1 MSRSIGE
8 NPLLSILPVAAGAAI
23 YLNLV
28 KKVHGSRKGL
38 EVWMKKV
45 QVAVDTGGTFSDFT
59 YLDESGALQSFK
71 VPSSPAE
78 PERAVIQGLTKIVD
92 DGVRP
97 DLIDLFIH
105 GTTVGTNTLLQEH
118 GSKTALVI
126 TEGFDAIYEVQE
138 QARPYG
144 KEIFNIRYQRP
155 KLLVDRQN
163 VIEIPERIGSK
174 GEVVRE
180 IDLDVT
186 RSRLETLK
194 TENISGVAICLLFSF
209 INPDHERAVRRIAE
223 EVLPGVQ
230 LTLSSEICPF
240 IREYYRLSTTV
251 INAYLRPKM
260 DRYLS
265 QLDRAISDLGVLT
278 KKRYVMQ
285 SNGGVGSITST
296 AERPVSTLMS
306 GLAGGVMASLSIL
319 EKAGLAHGIS
329 FDMGG
334 TSCDVAVTEGR
345 VVEIR
350 DRFDIDGRHICLPSV
365 QVETLSAGGGTLAWV
380 DDGGALHVGPESAGA
395 VPGPVAY
402 GRGGEI
408 PTVTDCNVTLGYLG
422 NRDEVKGHLTL
433 DVKAAER
440 AIQERLAT
448 PLGLSVES
456 AALGALK
463 VVDIKM
469 AEAVRA
475 LATSKGLDLREFTL
489 IAFGGA
495 GPLHASRIMRELN
508 LKQVLIPA
516 RPGVTSALG
525 LLQADVKHE
534 FISTKPQSLSQVSAE
549 TVHDIFNG
557 IEKDAFA
564 KFDQEGFPRSSV
576 MLERYMDLRYQGQG
590 YELSVAVNV
599 DGLDTQQIR
608 SDFDELHAKK
618 FGHAAGSQPVEVMS
632 YRLIG
637 RAAPDRDQSVFDVLP
652 ISGVKGLEARVR
664 SGIFDVDG
672 SPEHFEMLVMQ
683 RDMMEINRIYEG
695 PLVIEQSDTTTL
707 VIPRQTAELD
717 SQGNI
722 IIKDK

>member
-1 MSRSIGE
+1 MATPE
-8 NPLLSILPVAAGAAI
+8 
-23 YLNLV
+23 
-28 KKVHGSRKGL
+28 
-38 EVWMKKV
+38 
-45 QVAVDTGGTFSDFT
+45 TFS
-59 YLDESGALQSFK
+59 
-71 VPSSPAE
+71 V
-78 PERAVIQGLTKIVD
+78 
-92 DGVRP
+92 
-97 DLIDLFIH
+97 
-105 GTTVGTNTLLQEH
+105 
-118 GSKTALVI
+118 
-126 TEGFDAIYEVQE
+126 
-138 QARPYG
+138 
-144 KEIFNIRYQRP
+144 
-155 KLLVDRQN
+155 
-163 VIEIPERIGSK
+163 
-174 GEVVRE
+174 
-180 IDLDVT
+180 
-186 RSRLETLK
+186 
-194 TENISGVAICLLFSF
+194 FS
-209 INPDHERAVRRIAE
+209 V
-223 EVLPGVQ
+223 
-230 LTLSSEICPF
+230 
-240 IREYYRLSTTV
+240 
-251 INAYLRPKM
+251 
-260 DRYLS
+260 
-265 QLDRAISDLGVLT
+265 
-278 KKRYVMQ
+278 
-285 SNGGVGSITST
+285 SN
-296 AERPVSTLMS
+296 
-306 GLAGGVMASLSIL
+306 
-319 EKAGLAHGIS
+319 LAHGIS

-433 DVKAAER
+433 DVEAAER
-440 AIQERLAT
+440 AIQERLAA
-448 PLGLSVES
+448 PLDLSLES

-534 FISTKPQSLSQVSAE
+534 FISTKPQALTQISAE
-549 TVHDIFNG
+549 TICHVFG
-557 IEKDAFA
+557 GLEQDAFA
-564 KFDQEGFPRSSV
+564 KFDEEGFSRPSV
-576 MLERYMDLRYQGQG
+576 KLERYMDLRYQGQG
-590 YELSVAVNV
+590 YELSVAV
-599 DGLDTQQIR
+599 DIDALDTQQVR

-652 ISGVKGLEARVR
+652 MSGVKGLETRVR

-672 SPEHFEMLVMQ
+672 SPERFEMLVMQ
-683 RDMMEINRIYEG
+683 RDMMEINGIYEG

>member
-1 MSRSIGE
+1 
-8 NPLLSILPVAAGAAI
+8 
-23 YLNLV
+23 
-28 KKVHGSRKGL
+28 
-38 EVWMKKV
+38 MKKV

-59 YLDESGALQSFK
+59 YLDESGALRSFK
-71 VPSSPAE
+71 VPSTPAE

-180 IDLDVT
+180 IDLNVT
-186 RSRLETLK
+186 RARLETLK
-194 TENISGVAICLLFSF
+194 TENVSGVAICLLFSF
-209 INPDHERAVRRIAE
+209 INPGHERAVRRIAE

-230 LTLSSEICPF
+230 VTLSSEICPF

-433 DVKAAER
+433 DVEAAER
-440 AIQERLAT
+440 AIQERLAA
-448 PLGLSVES
+448 PLNLSLES

-534 FISTKPQSLSQVSAE
+534 FISTKPQSLVQVSAE
-549 TVHDIFNG
+549 TVRDIFSG
-557 IEKDAFA
+557 LEEDAFG
-564 KFDQEGFPRSSV
+564 KFDEEGFPRSSV

-590 YELSVAVNV
+590 YELSVAVDV
-599 DGLDTQQIR
+599 DGLDTQRVR

-652 ISGVKGLEARVR
+652 MSGVKGLETRVR

-672 SPEHFEMLVMQ
+672 SPERFEMLVMQ
-683 RDMMEINRIYEG
+683 RDMMEINGIYEG

>member
-1 MSRSIGE
+1 
-8 NPLLSILPVAAGAAI
+8 
-23 YLNLV
+23 
-28 KKVHGSRKGL
+28 
-38 EVWMKKV
+38 MKKV

-71 VPSSPAE
+71 VPSTPAE

-422 NRDEVKGHLTL
+422 NRDEVRGHLTL

>member
-1 MSRSIGE
+1 
-8 NPLLSILPVAAGAAI
+8 
-23 YLNLV
+23 
-28 KKVHGSRKGL
+28 
-38 EVWMKKV
+38 MKKV

-59 YLDESGALQSFK
+59 YLDESGALRSFK
-71 VPSSPAE
+71 VPSTPAE

-180 IDLDVT
+180 IDLNVT
-186 RSRLETLK
+186 RARLETLK
-194 TENISGVAICLLFSF
+194 TENVSGVAICLLFSF
-209 INPDHERAVRRIAE
+209 INPGHERAVRRIAE

-230 LTLSSEICPF
+230 VTLSSEICPF

-433 DVKAAER
+433 DVEAAER
-440 AIQERLAT
+440 AIQERLAA
-448 PLGLSVES
+448 PLDLSLES

-534 FISTKPQSLSQVSAE
+534 FISTKPQSLVQVSAE
-549 TVHDIFNG
+549 TVRDIFSG
-557 IEKDAFA
+557 LEEDAFG
-564 KFDQEGFPRSSV
+564 KFDEEGFPRSSV

-590 YELSVAVNV
+590 YELSVAVDV
-599 DGLDTQQIR
+599 DGLDTQRVR

-652 ISGVKGLEARVR
+652 MSGVKGLETRVR

-672 SPEHFEMLVMQ
+672 SPERFEMLVMQ
-683 RDMMEINRIYEG
+683 REMMEINGIYEG

>member
-1 MSRSIGE
+1 
-8 NPLLSILPVAAGAAI
+8 
-23 YLNLV
+23 
-28 KKVHGSRKGL
+28 
-38 EVWMKKV
+38 MKKV

-71 VPSSPAE
+71 VPSTPAE

-440 AIQERLAT
+440 AIQERLAK
-448 PLGLSVES
+448 PLDLSVES

-683 RDMMEINRIYEG
+683 RDMMEMNRTYEG

-717 SQGNI
+717 VQGNI
-722 IIKDK
+722 IIRDK

>member
-1 MSRSIGE
+1 
-8 NPLLSILPVAAGAAI
+8 
-23 YLNLV
+23 
-28 KKVHGSRKGL
+28 
-38 EVWMKKV
+38 MKKV

-71 VPSSPAE
+71 LPSTPAE
-78 PERAVIQGLTKIVD
+78 PEQAVIQGLRKIVEG
-92 DGVRP
+92 GVRP

-155 KLLVDRQN
+155 KLLVDRSH
-163 VIEIPERIGSK
+163 VVEIPERVGSQ

-180 IDLDVT
+180 IDLDAT
-186 RSRLETLK
+186 RARLETLK
-194 TENISGVAICLLFSF
+194 NENISGLAVCLLFSF
-209 INPDHERAVRRIAE
+209 INCEHERAVRRIAE

-230 LTLSSEICPF
+230 VTLSSEICPF

-319 EKAGLAHGIS
+319 EKADLENGIS

-380 DDGGALHVGPESAGA
+380 DEGGALHVGPESAGA

-422 NRDEVKGHLTL
+422 NRDEVKDHLTL
-433 DVKAAER
+433 DAQAAER
-440 AIQERLAT
+440 AIEERLAT
-448 PLGLSVES
+448 PLDLSLES
-456 AALGALK
+456 AALGVLK

-489 IAFGGA
+489 VAFGGA

-534 FISTKPQSLSQVSAE
+534 FISTKPQSLSQVSSE
-549 TVHDIFNG
+549 TVRDVFGG
-557 IEKDAFA
+557 IEQDAFA
-564 KFDQEGFPRSSV
+564 KFDEEGFSRSSV

-590 YELSVAVNV
+590 YELSVAVDVNA
-599 DGLDTQQIR
+599 LDTQQIR

-618 FGHAAGSQPVEVMS
+618 FGHAASSQPVEVMS

-652 ISGVKGLEARVR
+652 VSGLTDLDARIR
-664 SGIFDVDG
+664 SATFDIDG
-672 SPEHFEMLVMQ
+672 SPERFEMEVIQ
-683 RDMMEINRIYEG
+683 RDVMEMHRIYDG

-717 SQGNI
+717 AQGNI
-722 IIKDK
+722 LIKDK

>member
-1 MSRSIGE
+1 
-8 NPLLSILPVAAGAAI
+8 
-23 YLNLV
+23 
-28 KKVHGSRKGL
+28 
-38 EVWMKKV
+38 MKKV

-59 YLDESGALQSFK
+59 YLDESGALRSFK
-71 VPSSPAE
+71 VPSTPAE

-155 KLLVDRQN
+155 KLLVDREN

-180 IDLDVT
+180 IDLNVT
-186 RSRLETLK
+186 RARLETLK
-194 TENISGVAICLLFSF
+194 TENVSGVAICLLFSF
-209 INPDHERAVRRIAE
+209 INPGHERAVRRIAE

-230 LTLSSEICPF
+230 VTLSSEICPF

-433 DVKAAER
+433 DVEAAER
-440 AIQERLAT
+440 AIQERLAA
-448 PLGLSVES
+448 PLDLSLES

-534 FISTKPQSLSQVSAE
+534 FISTKPQSLVQVSAE
-549 TVHDIFNG
+549 TVRDIFSG
-557 IEKDAFA
+557 LEEDAFG
-564 KFDQEGFPRSSV
+564 KFDKEGFPRSSV

-590 YELSVAVNV
+590 YELSVAVDV
-599 DGLDTQQIR
+599 DGLDTQRVR
-608 SDFDELHAKK
+608 SDFDELHAKN

-652 ISGVKGLEARVR
+652 MSGVKGLETRVR

-672 SPEHFEMLVMQ
+672 SPERFEMLVMQ
-683 RDMMEINRIYEG
+683 RDMMEINGIYEG

>member
-1 MSRSIGE
+1 
-8 NPLLSILPVAAGAAI
+8 
-23 YLNLV
+23 
-28 KKVHGSRKGL
+28 
-38 EVWMKKV
+38 MKKV

-71 VPSSPAE
+71 VPSTPAE
-78 PERAVIQGLTKIVD
+78 PERAVIQGLTRIVD

-163 VIEIPERIGSK
+163 VIEVPERVGAK

-180 IDLDVT
+180 IDLELT

-194 TENISGVAICLLFSF
+194 NENISGVAICLLFSF
-209 INPDHERAVRRIAE
+209 INPEHERAVRRIVE
-223 EVLPGVQ
+223 DVLPGVQ
-230 LTLSSEICPF
+230 VTLSSEICPF

-285 SNGGVGSITST
+285 SNGGVGSISST

-380 DDGGALHVGPESAGA
+380 DEGGALHVGPESAGA

-440 AIQERLAT
+440 AIQERLAK
-448 PLGLSVES
+448 PLDLSVDS

-489 IAFGGA
+489 VAFGGA

-534 FISTKPQSLSQVSAE
+534 FISTKPQSLVQVSAK
-549 TVHDIFNG
+549 TVRGIFNG
-557 IEKDAFA
+557 LEEDAFA
-564 KFDQEGFPRSSV
+564 KFDEEGFPRSSV
-576 MLERYMDLRYQGQG
+576 VLERYMDLRYQGQG
-590 YELSVAVNV
+590 YELSVAVDV

-672 SPEHFEMLVMQ
+672 SPERFEMLVMQ
-683 RDMMEINRIYEG
+683 RDMMEMNRTYEG
-695 PLVIEQSDTTTL
+695 PFVIEQSDTTTL

-717 SQGNI
+717 VQGNI
-722 IIKDK
+722 IIRDK

>member
-1 MSRSIGE
+1 
-8 NPLLSILPVAAGAAI
+8 VAAGAAI
-23 YLNLV
+23 YQNLV

-71 VPSSPAE
+71 VPSTPAE

-92 DGVRP
+92 DGVSP
-97 DLIDLFIH
+97 HLIDLFIH

-174 GEVVRE
+174 GEIVRA

-223 EVLPGVQ
+223 EVLPGIQV
-230 LTLSSEICPF
+230 TLSSEICPF

-380 DDGGALHVGPESAGA
+380 DEGGALHVGPESAGA

-440 AIQERLAT
+440 AIQERLAE
-448 PLGLSVES
+448 PLDLSVES

-489 IAFGGA
+489 VAFGGA

-534 FISTKPQSLSQVSAE
+534 FISTKPQSLAQVSAE
-549 TVHDIFNG
+549 TVRDIFSSL
-557 IEKDAFA
+557 EEDAFA
-564 KFDQEGFPRSSV
+564 KFDEEGFPRSSV

-590 YELSVAVNV
+590 YELSVAVDV
-599 DGLDTQQIR
+599 DGLDTQRVR

-652 ISGVKGLEARVR
+652 MSGVKGLEARVR
-664 SGIFDVDG
+664 PGIFDVDG
-672 SPEHFEMLVMQ
+672 SPERFEMLVMQ
-683 RDMMEINRIYEG
+683 RDMMEMKQIYEG

>member
-1 MSRSIGE
+1 
-8 NPLLSILPVAAGAAI
+8 
-23 YLNLV
+23 
-28 KKVHGSRKGL
+28 
-38 EVWMKKV
+38 MKKV

-71 VPSSPAE
+71 VPSTPAE
-78 PERAVIQGLTKIVD
+78 PEQAVIQGLKKIVEG
-92 DGVRP
+92 GVRP

-155 KLLVDRQN
+155 KLLVDRDN
-163 VIEIPERIGSK
+163 VVEIPERIGSK
-174 GEVVRE
+174 GEIVQE
-180 IDLDVT
+180 IDLDAT
-186 RSRLETLK
+186 RARLEKLK
-194 TENISGVAICLLFSF
+194 NENISGLAICLLFSF
-209 INPDHERAVRRIAE
+209 INPEHERAVRRIAE

-230 LTLSSEICPF
+230 VTLSSEICPF

-265 QLDRAISDLGVLT
+265 QLDRAISGLGVLT

-319 EKAGLAHGIS
+319 EKADLEHGIS

-380 DDGGALHVGPESAGA
+380 DEGGALHVGPESAGA

-422 NRDEVKGHLTL
+422 NRDEVKEHLTL
-433 DVKAAER
+433 DVQAAER
-440 AIQERLAT
+440 AIEERLAK
-448 PLGLSVES
+448 PLDLSVES
-456 AALGALK
+456 AALGVLK

-489 IAFGGA
+489 VAFGGA

-534 FISTKPQSLSQVSAE
+534 FISTKPQSLSQVGSE
-549 TVHDIFNG
+549 TVRDVFG
-557 IEKDAFA
+557 GLEQDAFA
-564 KFDQEGFPRSSV
+564 KFDEEGFSRSFV

-590 YELSVAVNV
+590 YELSVAVDDDV
-599 DGLDTQQIR
+599 FDTQQVR

-618 FGHAAGSQPVEVMS
+618 FGHAASSQPVEVMS

-652 ISGVKGLEARVR
+652 VSGVTGLEARVR
-664 SGIFDVDG
+664 SATFDIDG
-672 SPEHFEMLVMQ
+672 SPERFEMEVIQ
-683 RDMMEINRIYEG
+683 RDVMEKNLIYNG

-717 SQGNI
+717 AQGNI
-722 IIKDK
+722 LIKDK

>member
-1 MSRSIGE
+1 
-8 NPLLSILPVAAGAAI
+8 
-23 YLNLV
+23 
-28 KKVHGSRKGL
+28 
-38 EVWMKKV
+38 MKKV

-71 VPSSPAE
+71 VPSTPAE

-92 DGVRP
+92 DGVSP
-97 DLIDLFIH
+97 HLIDLFIH

-174 GEVVRE
+174 GEIVRA

-209 INPDHERAVRRIAE
+209 INSDHERAVRRIAE

-230 LTLSSEICPF
+230 VTLSSEICPF

-380 DDGGALHVGPESAGA
+380 DEGGALHVGPESAGA

-433 DVKAAER
+433 DVEAAER
-440 AIQERLAT
+440 AIQERLAE
-448 PLGLSVES
+448 PLDLSVES

-489 IAFGGA
+489 VAFGGA

-516 RPGVTSALG
+516 RPGVPSALG
-525 LLQADVKHE
+525 LLQADVQHE
-534 FISTKPQSLSQVSAE
+534 FISTKPQSLAQVTAE
-549 TVHDIFNG
+549 TVRDIFSG
-557 IEKDAFA
+557 LEEDAFA
-564 KFDQEGFPRSSV
+564 KFDEEDFPRSSV

-590 YELSVAVNV
+590 YELSVAVDV
-599 DGLDTQQIR
+599 DGLDTQRVR

-637 RAAPDRDQSVFDVLP
+637 RATPDRDQSVFDVLP
-652 ISGVKGLEARVR
+652 MSGAKGLEARVR
-664 SGIFDVDG
+664 PGIFDVDG
-672 SPEHFEMLVMQ
+672 SPERFEMLVIQ
-683 RDMMEINRIYEG
+683 RDMMEMKQIYEG

>member
-1 MSRSIGE
+1 
-8 NPLLSILPVAAGAAI
+8 
-23 YLNLV
+23 
-28 KKVHGSRKGL
+28 
-38 EVWMKKV
+38 MKKV

-422 NRDEVKGHLTL
+422 NRDEVKRHLTL

-590 YELSVAVNV
+590 YELSVAVNI

-632 YRLIG
+632 YWLIG

>member
-1 MSRSIGE
+1 
-8 NPLLSILPVAAGAAI
+8 
-23 YLNLV
+23 
-28 KKVHGSRKGL
+28 
-38 EVWMKKV
+38 MKKV

-71 VPSSPAE
+71 VPSTPAE

-92 DGVRP
+92 DGVSP
-97 DLIDLFIH
+97 HLIDLFIH

-174 GEVVRE
+174 GEIVRA

-230 LTLSSEICPF
+230 VTLSSEICPF

-380 DDGGALHVGPESAGA
+380 DEGGALHVGPESAGA

-440 AIQERLAT
+440 AIQERLAE
-448 PLGLSVES
+448 PLDLSVES

-489 IAFGGA
+489 VAFGGA

-534 FISTKPQSLSQVSAE
+534 FISTKPQSLAQVSAE
-549 TVHDIFNG
+549 TVRDIFSSL
-557 IEKDAFA
+557 EEDAFA
-564 KFDQEGFPRSSV
+564 KFDEEGFPRSSV

-590 YELSVAVNV
+590 YELSVAVDV
-599 DGLDTQQIR
+599 DGLDTQRVR

-637 RAAPDRDQSVFDVLP
+637 RATPDRDQSVFDVLP
-652 ISGVKGLEARVR
+652 MSGVKGLEARVR
-664 SGIFDVDG
+664 PGIFDVDG
-672 SPEHFEMLVMQ
+672 SPERFEMLVMQ
-683 RDMMEINRIYEG
+683 RDMMEMKQIYEG

-717 SQGNI
+717 FQGNI

>member
-1 MSRSIGE
+1 
-8 NPLLSILPVAAGAAI
+8 
-23 YLNLV
+23 
-28 KKVHGSRKGL
+28 
-38 EVWMKKV
+38 MKKV

-59 YLDESGALQSFK
+59 YLDESGALRSFK
-71 VPSSPAE
+71 VPSTPAE

-180 IDLDVT
+180 IDLNVT
-186 RSRLETLK
+186 RARLETLK
-194 TENISGVAICLLFSF
+194 TENVSGVAICLLFSF
-209 INPDHERAVRRIAE
+209 INPGHERAVCRIAE

-230 LTLSSEICPF
+230 VTLSSEICPF

-433 DVKAAER
+433 DVEAAER
-440 AIQERLAT
+440 AIQERLAA
-448 PLGLSVES
+448 PLDLSLES

-534 FISTKPQSLSQVSAE
+534 FISTKPQSLVQVSAE
-549 TVHDIFNG
+549 TVRDIFSG
-557 IEKDAFA
+557 LEEDAFG
-564 KFDQEGFPRSSV
+564 KFDEEGFPRSSV

-590 YELSVAVNV
+590 YELSVAVDV
-599 DGLDTQQIR
+599 DGLDTQRVR

-652 ISGVKGLEARVR
+652 MSGVKGLETRVR

-672 SPEHFEMLVMQ
+672 SPERFEMLVMQ
-683 RDMMEINRIYEG
+683 RDMMEINGIYEG

>member
-1 MSRSIGE
+1 
-8 NPLLSILPVAAGAAI
+8 
-23 YLNLV
+23 
-28 KKVHGSRKGL
+28 
-38 EVWMKKV
+38 MKKV

-71 VPSSPAE
+71 VPSTPAE

-209 INPDHERAVRRIAE
+209 INPYHERAVRRIAE

>member
-1 MSRSIGE
+1 
-8 NPLLSILPVAAGAAI
+8 
-23 YLNLV
+23 
-28 KKVHGSRKGL
+28 
-38 EVWMKKV
+38 MKKV

-59 YLDESGALQSFK
+59 YLDESGALRSFK
-71 VPSSPAE
+71 VPSTPAE
-78 PERAVIQGLTKIVD
+78 PEQAVIQGLRKIVEG
-92 DGVRP
+92 GVRP

-155 KLLVDRQN
+155 KLLVDRSH
-163 VIEIPERIGSK
+163 VVEIPERVGSQ

-180 IDLDVT
+180 IDLDAT
-186 RSRLETLK
+186 RARLETLK
-194 TENISGVAICLLFSF
+194 NENISGLAVCLLFSF
-209 INPDHERAVRRIAE
+209 INSEHERSVRRIAE

-230 LTLSSEICPF
+230 VTLSSEICPF

-319 EKAGLAHGIS
+319 EKADLENGIS

-380 DDGGALHVGPESAGA
+380 DEGGALHVGPESAGA

-422 NRDEVKGHLTL
+422 NRDEVKDHLTL
-433 DVKAAER
+433 DAQAAEQ
-440 AIQERLAT
+440 AIEERLAT
-448 PLGLSVES
+448 PLDLSVES
-456 AALGALK
+456 AALGVLK

-489 IAFGGA
+489 VAFGGA

-534 FISTKPQSLSQVSAE
+534 FISTKPQGLSQVSSE
-549 TVHDIFNG
+549 TVRDVFGG
-557 IEKDAFA
+557 IEQDAFA
-564 KFDQEGFPRSSV
+564 KFDEEGFSRSSV

-590 YELSVAVNV
+590 YELSVAVDVNA
-599 DGLDTQQIR
+599 LDTQQIR

-618 FGHAAGSQPVEVMS
+618 FGHAASSQPVEVMS

-652 ISGVKGLEARVR
+652 VSGLTGLDARIR
-664 SGIFDVDG
+664 SATFDIDG
-672 SPEHFEMLVMQ
+672 SPERFEMEVIQ
-683 RDMMEINRIYEG
+683 RDVMEMHRIYDG

-717 SQGNI
+717 AQGNI
-722 IIKDK
+722 LIKDK

>member
-1 MSRSIGE
+1 
-8 NPLLSILPVAAGAAI
+8 
-23 YLNLV
+23 
-28 KKVHGSRKGL
+28 
-38 EVWMKKV
+38 MKKV

-71 VPSSPAE
+71 VPSTPAE

-92 DGVRP
+92 DGVSP

-174 GEVVRE
+174 GEIVRA

-230 LTLSSEICPF
+230 VTLSSEICPF

-380 DDGGALHVGPESAGA
+380 DEGGALHVGPESAGA

-433 DVKAAER
+433 DVEAAER
-440 AIQERLAT
+440 AIQERLAE
-448 PLGLSVES
+448 PLDLSVES

-489 IAFGGA
+489 VAFGGA

-534 FISTKPQSLSQVSAE
+534 FISTKPQSLAQVSAE
-549 TVHDIFNG
+549 TVRDIFSG
-557 IEKDAFA
+557 LEEDAFA
-564 KFDQEGFPRSSV
+564 KFDEEGFARSSV

-590 YELSVAVNV
+590 YELSVAVDV
-599 DGLDTQQIR
+599 DGLDTQRVR

-637 RAAPDRDQSVFDVLP
+637 RAAPDRDQAVFDVLP
-652 ISGVKGLEARVR
+652 MSGVKGLEARAR
-664 SGIFDVDG
+664 PGIFDVDG
-672 SPEHFEMLVMQ
+672 SPERFEMLVMQ
-683 RDMMEINRIYEG
+683 RDMMEMKQIYEG

>member
-1 MSRSIGE
+1 
-8 NPLLSILPVAAGAAI
+8 
-23 YLNLV
+23 
-28 KKVHGSRKGL
+28 
-38 EVWMKKV
+38 MKKV

-71 VPSSPAE
+71 VPSTPAE
-78 PERAVIQGLTKIVD
+78 PEQAVIQGLRKIVEG
-92 DGVRP
+92 GVRP

-155 KLLVDRQN
+155 KLLVDRSH
-163 VIEIPERIGSK
+163 VVEIPERVGSQ

-180 IDLDVT
+180 IDLDAT
-186 RSRLETLK
+186 RARLETLK
-194 TENISGVAICLLFSF
+194 NENISGLAVCLLFSF
-209 INPDHERAVRRIAE
+209 INSEHERSVRRIAE

-230 LTLSSEICPF
+230 VTLSSEICPF

-319 EKAGLAHGIS
+319 EKADLENGIS

-380 DDGGALHVGPESAGA
+380 DEGGALHVGPESAGA

-422 NRDEVKGHLTL
+422 NRDEVKDHLTL
-433 DVKAAER
+433 DAQAAEQ
-440 AIQERLAT
+440 AIEERLAT
-448 PLGLSVES
+448 PLDLSVES
-456 AALGALK
+456 AALGVLK

-489 IAFGGA
+489 VAFGGA

-534 FISTKPQSLSQVSAE
+534 FISTKPQGLSQVSSE
-549 TVHDIFNG
+549 TVRDVFGG
-557 IEKDAFA
+557 IEQDAFA
-564 KFDQEGFPRSSV
+564 KFDEEGFSRSSV

-590 YELSVAVNV
+590 YELSVAVDVNA
-599 DGLDTQQIR
+599 LDTQQIR

-618 FGHAAGSQPVEVMS
+618 FGHAASSQPVEVMS

-652 ISGVKGLEARVR
+652 VSGLTGLDARIR
-664 SGIFDVDG
+664 SATFDIDG
-672 SPEHFEMLVMQ
+672 SPERFEMEVIQ
-683 RDMMEINRIYEG
+683 RDVMEMHRIYDG

-717 SQGNI
+717 AQGNI
-722 IIKDK
+722 LIKDK

>member
-1 MSRSIGE
+1 
-8 NPLLSILPVAAGAAI
+8 L
-23 YLNLV
+23 
-28 KKVHGSRKGL
+28 
-38 EVWMKKV
+38 
-45 QVAVDTGGTFSDFT
+45 
-59 YLDESGALQSFK
+59 
-71 VPSSPAE
+71 
-78 PERAVIQGLTKIVD
+78 
-92 DGVRP
+92 
-97 DLIDLFIH
+97 
-105 GTTVGTNTLLQEH
+105 
-118 GSKTALVI
+118 
-126 TEGFDAIYEVQE
+126 
-138 QARPYG
+138 
-144 KEIFNIRYQRP
+144 
-155 KLLVDRQN
+155 
-163 VIEIPERIGSK
+163 
-174 GEVVRE
+174 
-180 IDLDVT
+180 
-186 RSRLETLK
+186 
-194 TENISGVAICLLFSF
+194 AICLLFSL
-209 INPDHERAVRRIAE
+209 INPEHERAVRRIAE

-230 LTLSSEICPF
+230 VTLSSEICPF

-319 EKAGLAHGIS
+319 EKADLEHGIS

-345 VVEIR
+345 IVEIR

-380 DDGGALHVGPESAGA
+380 DEGGALHVGPESAGA

-422 NRDEVKGHLTL
+422 NRDEVKEHLTL
-433 DVKAAER
+433 DVQAAER
-440 AIQERLAT
+440 AIEERLAT
-448 PLGLSVES
+448 PLDLSVES
-456 AALGALK
+456 AALGVLK

-489 IAFGGA
+489 VAFGGA

-534 FISTKPQSLSQVSAE
+534 FISTKPQSLSQVSSE
-549 TVHDIFNG
+549 TVRDVFG
-557 IEKDAFA
+557 GLEQDAFA
-564 KFDQEGFPRSSV
+564 KFVEEGFSRSSV

-590 YELSVAVNV
+590 YELSVAIDV
-599 DGLDTQQIR
+599 DALDTQQVR

-618 FGHAAGSQPVEVMS
+618 FGHAASSQPVEVMS

-652 ISGVKGLEARVR
+652 VSGVTGLDARIR
-664 SGIFDVDG
+664 SATFDIDG
-672 SPEHFEMLVMQ
+672 SPERFDLEVIQ
-683 RDMMEINRIYEG
+683 RDVMEKNRIYDG

-707 VIPRQTAELD
+707 VIPHQTAELD
-717 SQGNI
+717 AQGNI
-722 IIKDK
+722 LIKDK

>member
-1 MSRSIGE
+1 
-8 NPLLSILPVAAGAAI
+8 
-23 YLNLV
+23 
-28 KKVHGSRKGL
+28 
-38 EVWMKKV
+38 MKKV

-71 VPSSPAE
+71 LPSTPAE
-78 PERAVIQGLTKIVD
+78 PEQAVIQGLRKIVEG
-92 DGVRP
+92 GVRP

-155 KLLVDRQN
+155 KLLVDRSH
-163 VIEIPERIGSK
+163 VVEIPERVGSQ

-180 IDLDVT
+180 IDLDAT
-186 RSRLETLK
+186 RARLETLK
-194 TENISGVAICLLFSF
+194 NENISGLAVCLLFSF
-209 INPDHERAVRRIAE
+209 INSEHERAVRRIAE

-230 LTLSSEICPF
+230 VTLSSEICPF

-319 EKAGLAHGIS
+319 EKADLENGIS

-380 DDGGALHVGPESAGA
+380 DEGGALHVGPESAGA

-422 NRDEVKGHLTL
+422 NRDEVKDHLTL
-433 DVKAAER
+433 DAQAAER
-440 AIQERLAT
+440 AIEERLAT
-448 PLGLSVES
+448 PLDLSVES
-456 AALGALK
+456 AALGVLK

-489 IAFGGA
+489 VAFGGA

-534 FISTKPQSLSQVSAE
+534 FISTKPQGLSQVSSE
-549 TVHDIFNG
+549 TVRDVFGG
-557 IEKDAFA
+557 IEQDAFA
-564 KFDQEGFPRSSV
+564 KFDEEGFSRSSV

-590 YELSVAVNV
+590 YELSVAVDVNA
-599 DGLDTQQIR
+599 LDTQQIR

-618 FGHAAGSQPVEVMS
+618 FGHAASSQPVEVMS

-652 ISGVKGLEARVR
+652 VSGLTGLDARIR
-664 SGIFDVDG
+664 SATFDIDG
-672 SPEHFEMLVMQ
+672 SPERFEMEVIQ
-683 RDMMEINRIYEG
+683 RDVMEMHRIYDG

-717 SQGNI
+717 AQGNI
-722 IIKDK
+722 LIKDK

>member
-1 MSRSIGE
+1 
-8 NPLLSILPVAAGAAI
+8 
-23 YLNLV
+23 
-28 KKVHGSRKGL
+28 
-38 EVWMKKV
+38 MKKV

-59 YLDESGALQSFK
+59 YLDEAGVLQSFK
-71 VPSSPAE
+71 VPSTPAL
-78 PERAVIQGLTKIVD
+78 PEQAVIQGLFKITET
-92 DGVRP
+92 GVKP
-97 DLIDLFIH
+97 GAIDLFIH

-155 KLLVDRQN
+155 KLLVDRSN
-163 VIEIPERIGSK
+163 VVEVPERTGSK
-174 GEVVRE
+174 GEIVRE
-180 IDLDVT
+180 IDLELT
-186 RSRLETLK
+186 RSRLENLK
-194 TENISGVAICLLFSF
+194 GEDVEGIAVCLLFSF
-209 INPDHERAVRRIAE
+209 INPEHERAVRRIAN

-230 LTLSSEICPF
+230 VTLSNEICPF

-265 QLDRAISDLGVLT
+265 ELDRAISGLGVTT

-285 SNGGVGSITST
+285 SNGGVGSLETT

-319 EKAGLAHGIS
+319 YKAGLEHGIS

-345 VVEIR
+345 SVEIR

-380 DDGGALHVGPESAGA
+380 DDGGLLHVGPESAGA

-402 GRGGEI
+402 GRGGET
-408 PTVTDCNVTLGYLG
+408 PTVTDCNVMLGYLD
-422 NRDEVKGHLTL
+422 NREEVKDHLTL
-433 DVKAAER
+433 DVEAAKN
-440 AIQERLAT
+440 AINKKVAK
-448 PLGLSVES
+448 PLDLSVED
-456 AALGALK
+456 AALGVLK

-475 LATSKGLDLREFTL
+475 LATSKGLDLRDFTL
-489 IAFGGA
+489 VAFGGA
-495 GPLHASRIMRELN
+495 GPLHASRIMRELG
-508 LKQVLIPA
+508 LRQVLIPA

-534 FISTKPQSLSQVSAE
+534 FISTKPQALTDATSE
-549 TVHDIFNG
+549 TVRDIFSDL
-557 IEKDAFA
+557 EQDAVT
-564 KFDQEGFPRSSV
+564 KFEDEGFSRST
-576 MLERYMDLRYQGQG
+576 LTIERYMDLRYQGQG
-590 YELSVAVNV
+590 YELSVAVNIDDLNTKIV
-599 DGLDTQQIR
+599 R
-608 SDFDELHAKK
+608 SDFDDMHAKK
-618 FGHAAGSQPVEVMS
+618 FGHAADTQPVEIMS
-632 YRLIG
+632 YRLVG
-637 RAAPDRDQSVFDVLP
+637 SAAPDRDQSVFDVVP
-652 ISGVKGLEARVR
+652 VTGVLEQDPRARTAT
-664 SGIFDVDG
+664 FDVDG
-672 SPEHFEMLVMQ
+672 SSKCFEVAVMQ
-683 RDMMEINRIYEG
+683 REMLESNRTYEG

-707 VIPRQTAELD
+707 VIPLQTAELD
-717 SQGNI
+717 THGNI
-722 IIKDK
+722 IIRDK

>member
-1 MSRSIGE
+1 
-8 NPLLSILPVAAGAAI
+8 
-23 YLNLV
+23 
-28 KKVHGSRKGL
+28 
-38 EVWMKKV
+38 MKKV

-71 VPSSPAE
+71 VPSTPAE

-92 DGVRP
+92 DGVSP
-97 DLIDLFIH
+97 HLIDLFIH

-174 GEVVRE
+174 GEIVRA

-230 LTLSSEICPF
+230 VTLSSEICPF

-380 DDGGALHVGPESAGA
+380 DEGGALHVGPESAGA

-440 AIQERLAT
+440 AIQERLAE
-448 PLGLSVES
+448 PLDLSVES

-489 IAFGGA
+489 VAFGGA

-534 FISTKPQSLSQVSAE
+534 FISTKPQSLAQLRAE
-549 TVHDIFNG
+549 TVRDIFSG
-557 IEKDAFA
+557 LEEDAFA
-564 KFDQEGFPRSSV
+564 KFDEEGFPRSSV
-576 MLERYMDLRYQGQG
+576 ILERYMDLRYQGQG
-590 YELSVAVNV
+590 YELSVAVDV
-599 DGLDTQQIR
+599 DGLDTQRVR

-637 RAAPDRDQSVFDVLP
+637 RATPDRDQSVFDVLP
-652 ISGVKGLEARVR
+652 MSGAKGLEARVR
-664 SGIFDVDG
+664 PGIFDVDG
-672 SPEHFEMLVMQ
+672 LPECFEMLVIQ
-683 RDMMEINRIYEG
+683 RDMMEMKQIYEG

>member
-1 MSRSIGE
+1 
-8 NPLLSILPVAAGAAI
+8 
-23 YLNLV
+23 
-28 KKVHGSRKGL
+28 
-38 EVWMKKV
+38 MKKV

-71 VPSSPAE
+71 VPSTPAE

-534 FISTKPQSLSQVSAE
+534 FISTKPQSLSQVSGE

-590 YELSVAVNV
+590 YELSVAVNI

>member
-1 MSRSIGE
+1 
-8 NPLLSILPVAAGAAI
+8 
-23 YLNLV
+23 
-28 KKVHGSRKGL
+28 
-38 EVWMKKV
+38 MKKV

-71 VPSSPAE
+71 VPSTPAE
-78 PERAVIQGLTKIVD
+78 PEQAVIQGLKKIVE
-92 DGVRP
+92 GGIRP
-97 DLIDLFIH
+97 ELIDLFIH

-155 KLLVDRQN
+155 KLLVDRDN

-174 GEVVRE
+174 GEIVRE
-180 IDLDVT
+180 IDLDAT
-186 RSRLETLK
+186 RARLETLK
-194 TENISGVAICLLFSF
+194 NENISGLAICLLFSF
-209 INPDHERAVRRIAE
+209 INPEHERAVRRIAE

-230 LTLSSEICPF
+230 VTLSSEICPF

-319 EKAGLAHGIS
+319 EKADLEHGIS

-380 DDGGALHVGPESAGA
+380 DEGGALHVGPESAGA

-422 NRDEVKGHLTL
+422 NRDEVREHLTL
-433 DVKAAER
+433 DVQAAER
-440 AIQERLAT
+440 AIEERLAK
-448 PLGLSVES
+448 PLDLSVES
-456 AALGALK
+456 AALGVLK

-489 IAFGGA
+489 VAFGGA

-549 TVHDIFNG
+549 TVRDVFDG
-557 IEKDAFA
+557 LEQDAFA
-564 KFDQEGFPRSSV
+564 KFDEEGFSRSSV

-590 YELSVAVNV
+590 YELSVAVDV
-599 DGLDTQQIR
+599 DALDTQQVR

-618 FGHAAGSQPVEVMS
+618 FGHAASSQPVEVMS
-632 YRLIG
+632 YRLISL
-637 RAAPDRDQSVFDVLP
+637 AAPDRDQSVFDVLP
-652 ISGVKGLEARVR
+652 VSGVSGPEARIR
-664 SGIFDVDG
+664 SGTFDVNG
-672 SPEHFEMLVMQ
+672 SPERFEMEVIQ
-683 RDMMEINRIYEG
+683 RDMMEMHRIYDG

-707 VIPRQTAELD
+707 VIPRQSAELD
-717 SQGNI
+717 AQGNI
-722 IIKDK
+722 IIRDK

>member
-1 MSRSIGE
+1 
-8 NPLLSILPVAAGAAI
+8 
-23 YLNLV
+23 
-28 KKVHGSRKGL
+28 
-38 EVWMKKV
+38 MKKV

-59 YLDESGALQSFK
+59 YLDEVGALQSFK
-71 VPSSPAE
+71 VPSTPAE
-78 PERAVIQGLTKIVD
+78 PEQAVIQGLKKIVEG
-92 DGVRP
+92 GVRP

-155 KLLVDRQN
+155 KLLVDRDN
-163 VIEIPERIGSK
+163 VVEIPERIGSK
-174 GEVVRE
+174 GEIVRE
-180 IDLDVT
+180 IDLEAT

-194 TENISGVAICLLFSF
+194 NENVSGLAICLLFSF
-209 INPDHERAVRRIAE
+209 INPEHERAVRRIAE

-230 LTLSSEICPF
+230 VTLSSEICPF

-319 EKAGLAHGIS
+319 EKADLEHGIS

-345 VVEIR
+345 IVEIR

-380 DDGGALHVGPESAGA
+380 DEGGALHVGPESAGA

-422 NRDEVKGHLTL
+422 NRDEVKEHLTL
-433 DVKAAER
+433 DVQAAER
-440 AIQERLAT
+440 AIEERLAK
-448 PLGLSVES
+448 PLDLSVES
-456 AALGALK
+456 AALGVLK

-489 IAFGGA
+489 VAFGGA

-534 FISTKPQSLSQVSAE
+534 FISTKPQSLSQVSSE
-549 TVHDIFNG
+549 TVRDVFG
-557 IEKDAFA
+557 GLEQDAFA
-564 KFDQEGFPRSSV
+564 KFVEEGFSRSSV

-590 YELSVAVNV
+590 YELSVAIDV
-599 DGLDTQQIR
+599 DALDTQQVR

-618 FGHAAGSQPVEVMS
+618 FGHAASSQPVEVMS

-652 ISGVKGLEARVR
+652 VSGVTGLDARIR
-664 SGIFDVDG
+664 SATFDIDG
-672 SPEHFEMLVMQ
+672 SPERFDLEVIQ
-683 RDMMEINRIYEG
+683 RDVMEKNRIYDG

-707 VIPRQTAELD
+707 VIPHQTAELD
-717 SQGNI
+717 AQGNI
-722 IIKDK
+722 LIKDK

>member
-1 MSRSIGE
+1 
-8 NPLLSILPVAAGAAI
+8 
-23 YLNLV
+23 
-28 KKVHGSRKGL
+28 
-38 EVWMKKV
+38 MKKV

-59 YLDESGALQSFK
+59 YLDESGALRSFK
-71 VPSSPAE
+71 VPSTPAE

-186 RSRLETLK
+186 RARLETLK
-194 TENISGVAICLLFSF
+194 TENVSGVAICLLFSF
-209 INPDHERAVRRIAE
+209 INPGHERAVRRIAE

-230 LTLSSEICPF
+230 VTLSSEICPF

-433 DVKAAER
+433 DVEAAER
-440 AIQERLAT
+440 AIQERLAA
-448 PLGLSVES
+448 PLDLFLES

-534 FISTKPQSLSQVSAE
+534 FISTKPQSLVQVSAE
-549 TVHDIFNG
+549 TVRDIFSG
-557 IEKDAFA
+557 LEEDAFG
-564 KFDQEGFPRSSV
+564 KFDKEGFPRSSV

-590 YELSVAVNV
+590 YELSVAVDV
-599 DGLDTQQIR
+599 DGLDTQRVR

-652 ISGVKGLEARVR
+652 MSGVKGLETRVR

-672 SPEHFEMLVMQ
+672 SPERFEMLVMQ
-683 RDMMEINRIYEG
+683 RDMMEINGIYEG

>member
-1 MSRSIGE
+1 
-8 NPLLSILPVAAGAAI
+8 
-23 YLNLV
+23 
-28 KKVHGSRKGL
+28 
-38 EVWMKKV
+38 MKKV

-59 YLDESGALQSFK
+59 YLDESGALRSFK
-71 VPSSPAE
+71 VPSTPAE

-180 IDLDVT
+180 IDLNVT
-186 RSRLETLK
+186 RARLETLK
-194 TENISGVAICLLFSF
+194 TENVSGVAICLLFSF
-209 INPDHERAVRRIAE
+209 INPGHERAVRRIAE

-230 LTLSSEICPF
+230 VTLSSEICPF

-306 GLAGGVMASLSIL
+306 GLAGGVMACLSIL
-319 EKAGLAHGIS
+319 ERAGLAHGIS

-433 DVKAAER
+433 DVEAAER
-440 AIQERLAT
+440 AIQERLAA
-448 PLGLSVES
+448 PLDLFLES

-590 YELSVAVNV
+590 YELSVAVDV
-599 DGLDTQQIR
+599 DGLDTQRVR

-652 ISGVKGLEARVR
+652 MSGVKGLETRVR

-672 SPEHFEMLVMQ
+672 SPERFEMLVMQ
-683 RDMMEINRIYEG
+683 RDMMEINGIYEG

>member
-1 MSRSIGE
+1 
-8 NPLLSILPVAAGAAI
+8 
-23 YLNLV
+23 
-28 KKVHGSRKGL
+28 
-38 EVWMKKV
+38 MKKV

-71 VPSSPAE
+71 VPSTPAE
-78 PERAVIQGLTKIVD
+78 PEQAVIQGLEKIVEG
-92 DGVRP
+92 GVRP

-155 KLLVDRQN
+155 KLLVDRSH
-163 VIEIPERIGSK
+163 VVEIPERVGSQ

-180 IDLDVT
+180 INLDAT
-186 RSRLETLK
+186 RARLETLK
-194 TENISGVAICLLFSF
+194 NENISGLAVCLLFSF
-209 INPDHERAVRRIAE
+209 INSEHERSVRRIAE

-230 LTLSSEICPF
+230 VTLSSEICPF

-319 EKAGLAHGIS
+319 EKADLENGIS

-365 QVETLSAGGGTLAWV
+365 QVETLSAGGGTLAWI
-380 DDGGALHVGPESAGA
+380 DEGGALHVGPESAGA

-422 NRDEVKGHLTL
+422 NRDEVKDHLTL
-433 DVKAAER
+433 DAQAAEQ
-440 AIQERLAT
+440 AIEERLAT
-448 PLGLSVES
+448 PLDLSVES
-456 AALGALK
+456 AALGVLK

-489 IAFGGA
+489 VAFGGA

-534 FISTKPQSLSQVSAE
+534 FISTKPQGLSQVSSE
-549 TVHDIFNG
+549 TVRDVFGG
-557 IEKDAFA
+557 IEQDAFA
-564 KFDQEGFPRSSV
+564 KFDEEGFSRSSV

-590 YELSVAVNV
+590 YELSVAVDVNA
-599 DGLDTQQIR
+599 LDTQQIR

-618 FGHAAGSQPVEVMS
+618 FGHAASSQPVEVMS

-652 ISGVKGLEARVR
+652 VSGLTGLDARIR
-664 SGIFDVDG
+664 SATFDIDG
-672 SPEHFEMLVMQ
+672 SLERFEMEVIQ
-683 RDMMEINRIYEG
+683 RDVMEMHRIYDG

-717 SQGNI
+717 AQGNI
-722 IIKDK
+722 LIKDK